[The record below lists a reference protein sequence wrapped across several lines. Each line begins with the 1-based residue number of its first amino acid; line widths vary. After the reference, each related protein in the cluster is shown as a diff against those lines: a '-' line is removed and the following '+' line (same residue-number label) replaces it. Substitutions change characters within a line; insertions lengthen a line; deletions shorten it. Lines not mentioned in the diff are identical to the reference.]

1 MMKKLLLALPVVTLA
16 IGGSTACATKKFVR
30 TEVGGVNDKVTT
42 LSGQLEANEQRT
54 KENEQK
60 IAQVD
65 EKAGVADGK
74 AVAAGRSADE
84 AKQAAPRSDAK
95 ADAIDKASRKLVYEV
110 VLSEA
115 QGGFKFGRAMLPDEA
130 KAQLDKLVTD
140 ISADPKNVFFEIEGH
155 TDSAGSAKY
164 NEALGQERADSVKLY
179 LYETHK
185 VPLHKINVISY
196 GESKP
201 VSPNKTRTGRAEN
214 RRIVVRVLSL
224 RDTTRMDGE
233 VPDVA

>member
-1 MMKKLLLALPVVTLA
+1 MMKKFLLALPVVALA

-84 AKQAAPRSDAK
+84 AKQAAQQVAAK

-115 QGGFKFGRAMLPDEA
+115 QGGFKFGRAVLPDEA

-155 TDSAGSAKY
+155 TDSAGSAKF
-164 NEALGQERADSVKLY
+164 NEQLGAERAESVKLY

-214 RRIVVRVLSL
+214 RRIVVRVLS
-224 RDTTRMDGE
+224 
-233 VPDVA
+233 

>member
-1 MMKKLLLALPVVTLA
+1 MITLA

-84 AKQAAPRSDAK
+84 AKQAAQQVDAK

-115 QGGFKFGRAMLPDEA
+115 QGGFKFGRATLPDEA

-155 TDSAGSAKY
+155 TDSAGSAKR
-164 NEALGQERADSVKLY
+164 QRAARS
-179 LYETHK
+179 
-185 VPLHKINVISY
+185 
-196 GESKP
+196 
-201 VSPNKTRTGRAEN
+201 RAARN
-214 RRIVVRVLSL
+214 
-224 RDTTRMDGE
+224 
-233 VPDVA
+233 P

>member
-1 MMKKLLLALPVVTLA
+1 MMKKFLLALPVVALA

-84 AKQAAPRSDAK
+84 AKQAAAAVNAK

-115 QGGFKFGRAMLPDEA
+115 QGGFKFGRSTLPDEA
-130 KAQLDKLVTD
+130 KAQLDKMVTD
-140 ISADPKNVFFEIEGH
+140 LSADPKNVFFEIEGH

-164 NEALGQERADSVKLY
+164 NEALGQERADAVKMY

-185 VPLHKINVISY
+185 VPLHKINVVSY

-214 RRIVVRVLSL
+214 RRIVVRVLS
-224 RDTTRMDGE
+224 
-233 VPDVA
+233 

>member
-1 MMKKLLLALPVVTLA
+1 MMKKLLLALPVLTLA

-54 KENEQK
+54 KENETK
-60 IAQVD
+60 IAAVD

-84 AKQAAPRSDAK
+84 AKQAAAAVDAK
-95 ADAIDKASRKLVYEV
+95 ATAIDKASRKLVYEV

-115 QGGFKFGRAMLPDEA
+115 QGGFKFGRATLPDEA
-130 KAQLDKLVTD
+130 KAQLDKMVTD

-155 TDSAGSAKY
+155 TDSAGSAKF
-164 NEALGQERADSVKLY
+164 NEQLGQERADSVKLY

-214 RRIVVRVLSL
+214 RRIVVRVLS
-224 RDTTRMDGE
+224 
-233 VPDVA
+233 

>member
-1 MMKKLLLALPVVTLA
+1 MMKKFLLALPVITLA

-30 TEVGGVNDKVTT
+30 TEVSGVNDKVTT
-42 LSGQLEANEQRT
+42 LSGQLEQNEQRT
-54 KENEQK
+54 KENEAK

-65 EKAGVADGK
+65 EKAGQADQK

-84 AKQAAPRSDAK
+84 AKQAAQQVAAK
-95 ADAIDKASRKLVYEV
+95 TDAIDKASRKLVYEV

-115 QGGFKFGRAMLPDEA
+115 QGGFKFGRAALPDEA
-130 KAQLDKLVTD
+130 KAQLDKLITD
-140 ISADPKNVFFEIEGH
+140 LSADPKNVFFEIEGH

-164 NEALGQERADSVKLY
+164 NEMLGQERAESVKLY

-196 GESKP
+196 GETKP
-201 VSPNKTRTGRAEN
+201 VSPNKTRAGRAEN
-214 RRIVVRVLSL
+214 RRIVVRVLS
-224 RDTTRMDGE
+224 
-233 VPDVA
+233 